1 MKKELLR
8 RKLGIKKDGR
18 MQLSSH
24 GTGIYS
30 VQIIRK
36 GKIHEDIDIPPE
48 VLKEVRSKYGSI
60 SIGTIERAELA

>member
-8 RKLGIKKDGR
+8 RKLGIKKGGR

-24 GTGIYS
+24 GAGIYS

-48 VLKEVRSKYGSI
+48 VLVGTTGKLLTRYSREKEG
-60 SIGTIERAELA
+60 